1 MHKKKPFDT
10 VFPQLISIKDFAEGM
25 NASKT
30 SASGTLSLAGGR
42 LMLNDRERQT
52 EGQKLLKQLRDEYG
66 RVQPTMRISE
76 PTEAATTT
84 ENHLDPIPVQ

>member
-1 MHKKKPFDT
+1 
-10 VFPQLISIKDFAEGM
+10 
-25 NASKT
+25 
-30 SASGTLSLAGGR
+30 
-42 LMLNDRERQT
+42 MLNDRERQT

-66 RVQPTMRISE
+66 RVQPTMKISE